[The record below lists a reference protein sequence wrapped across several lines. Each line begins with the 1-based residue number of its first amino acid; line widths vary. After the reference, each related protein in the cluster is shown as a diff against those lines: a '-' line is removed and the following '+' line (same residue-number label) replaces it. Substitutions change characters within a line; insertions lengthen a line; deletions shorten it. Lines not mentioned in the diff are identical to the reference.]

1 MGSDCYQC
9 PSSELLKKVETA
21 GQERVVTEMAA
32 DESRNGN
39 TEKDRTREGKRG
51 RKQKRTNAQELKFCF
66 KKKALRGNTCVWE
79 GNTAHKKQK

>member
-9 PSSELLKKVETA
+9 PSSDLLKKVETA

-39 TEKDRTREGKRG
+39 TEKDRTREGKTG

-66 KKKALRGNTCVWE
+66 KKKL
-79 GNTAHKKQK
+79 